1 MPVSVTCPS
10 CNVRMRAPESSL
22 GRQVKCPRCQQ
33 NFVASAD
40 EEESS
45 PPPAPPPPHEAPQ
58 DFDDLDEPSRRRRSP
73 TSGASG
79 TLVDFLLFRRMIAPW
94 VIQLIF
100 WLGVVG
106 CVGYGLVLIVGGLI
120 GAAYSRDAG
129 GGLLLLMF
137 ALFGGVVVM
146 VMGPIMVRLYCELLI
161 VIFRINETLTDISN
175 KLNRSS

>member
-1 MPVSVTCPS
+1 MPVSVICPS
-10 CNVRMRAPESSL
+10 CNARMRAPDSSL
-22 GRQVKCPRCQQ
+22 GRQVKCPRCQHT
-33 NFVASAD
+33 FVASAD

-45 PPPAPPPPHEAPQ
+45 PPLPPPEEPE

-73 TSGASG
+73 ASGDSG

-137 ALFGGVVVM
+137 ALFGGVVTM
-146 VMGPIMVRLYCELLI
+146 VLGPILVRLYCELLI